1 MCCVIWRRLINGSIF
16 GRQSRIADSRRRNQ
30 LCGEKKGKNVCGD
43 KLCALVRVSWL
54 AKVKK
59 KQKRTY
65 FFHLPTKNPRKY
77 ELEWT
82 WEGRGSGGR
91 VEGRIAKWTPNVRL
105 CCHFLPTGLPLMA
118 RLPIWTC
125 ADLCRCINRP
135 IRSLPTY
142 AAVTSYGLD
151 SCRLMP
157 LYRSPD

>member
-82 WEGRGSGGR
+82 SEGRGSGGR

-118 RLPIWTC
+118 SYRFGPV
-125 ADLCRCINRP
+125 
-135 IRSLPTY
+135 PTY

-157 LYRSPD
+157 LCRSPD